1 MLRSMQPR
9 RYDLNRLLTQYSD
22 NVIRLSAGEGM
33 FLQKKISYLI
43 SQYPA
48 ISHTF
53 ILREVLHLKKM
64 GLDLISASINQ
75 SQRERSR
82 LTTEEQLEQD
92 VTYYVKQAGVL
103 GALKSLCGLLFR
115 RPLSLFKAEA
125 YAVKMAG
132 LDLRKQFYHQ
142 LYFIEAL
149 MVANWMDAN
158 DSDRLHVHFASS
170 VATVGIFVK
179 KINNCFLSITVHG
192 PDEFY
197 LTGQHLLE
205 EKIKVAD
212 KLFCISDFARSQLMK
227 LSDFEHW
234 NKFQICRL
242 GVDTEKFKRLD
253 RVENECPKVLSV
265 GRLCPAKGQHL
276 LVQAART
283 LADRNLEF
291 KLVIVG
297 DGPDADSLKALSS
310 KLDVNDY
317 IDFVGSVNHDEV
329 QDYYSACDVFCLP
342 SFAEGIPIVLM
353 EAMAKEIPCV
363 TSRIVGIP
371 ELIDDQIDGL
381 LTPPSNIEALANAL
395 ELLLRDKEL
404 REALGKQARKKVN
417 DKYHLEKNMTFYGE
431 KFKEYVAESS
441 K

>member
-1 MLRSMQPR
+1 M
-9 RYDLNRLLTQYSD
+9 
-22 NVIRLSAGEGM
+22 
-33 FLQKKISYLI
+33 QKKISYLI

-53 ILREVLHLKKM
+53 ILREVLHLKEM
-64 GLDLISASINQ
+64 GLELITASINQ

-82 LTTEEQLEQD
+82 LTEEEQAEQD
-92 VTYYVKQAGVL
+92 ATYYVKAGGIL
-103 GALKSLCGLLFR
+103 GALKATFGLLTR
-115 RPLSLFKAEA
+115 RPLSLLKAEA
-125 YAVKMAG
+125 YVIKTAG
-132 LDLRKQFYHQ
+132 FDLKKQLYHQ
-142 LYFIEAL
+142 LYFIEAI
-149 MVANWMDAN
+149 MVANWMDVN

-179 KINNCFLSITVHG
+179 KLNNCFLSITVHG

-197 LTGQHLLE
+197 LTGQHLVE

-234 NKFQICRL
+234 HKFQICRL
-242 GVDTEKFKRLD
+242 GVDTEKFKRLA
-253 RVENECPKVLSV
+253 RAENQCPQILSV

-276 LVQAART
+276 LVQAARI
-283 LADRNLEF
+283 LADKNVNF
-291 KLVIVG
+291 KLVLVG
-297 DGPDADSLKALSS
+297 DGPDASSLKALSA
-310 KLDVNDY
+310 KLDVDEY

-329 QDYYSACDVFCLP
+329 QDYYSACDIFCLP

-371 ELIDDQIDGL
+371 ELIDHEVDGL
-381 LTPPSNIEALANAL
+381 LTPPSNIDALADAL
-395 ELLLRDKEL
+395 EQLLSDPDLRV
-404 REALGKQARKKVN
+404 ALGKQARLKVK

-431 KFKEYVAESS
+431 KFKEYVAETS